1 MESDPAVC
9 SESACIEKNEKREGS
24 RKRLTI
30 MMYLFPGIAII
41 LLMLQLAGGAV

>member
-1 MESDPAVC
+1 
-9 SESACIEKNEKREGS
+9 
-24 RKRLTI
+24 LTI